1 MQSRLKRLKLGIY
14 LIIWLQIVGVAPL
27 KTLPNYSGYSDTAV
41 HLNFITANVRLITC
55 VPGKGSFFKDHINS
69 GQVNLF
75 FEVSRWL
82 LPRKFTSSSA
92 AGERSGPGALQSITK
107 EPDQSCVL
115 QKNEIWSL
123 KSNSSLSLVGL
134 KTTSACSSYQ
144 GIYDYSLAF
153 KSWWKKWR
161 SLALLAF
168 ANLYLLSCV
177 FILPRQRKKGNK

>member
-14 LIIWLQIVGVAPL
+14 LIIWLHNVGVAPL
-27 KTLPNYSGYSDTAV
+27 NTIPNYSGYSDTAV
-41 HLNFITANVRLITC
+41 HLNFITASVRLITC
-55 VPGKGSFFKDHINS
+55 VAGKGSFFKDHINS

-92 AGERSGPGALQSITK
+92 AGKRSGSSALQSITK
-107 EPDQSCVL
+107 ELDQSCVL

-153 KSWWKKWR
+153 KSWWKKRR

-168 ANLYLLSCV
+168 ANLYLPCT
-177 FILPRQRKKGNK
+177 FILPRQRNKGNK